1 MPARKKKSKPVVA
14 KQSSSSKGQSGKGQ
28 MKKGTV
34 RRPRVKARRPPAGGG
49 RPADMPREISVFD
62 PDSVESVLDVMPE
75 EETLQLAADR
85 LQGLAHPSRLKALI
99 ALSVAE
105 LCVGDV
111 AALVGLSLSA
121 TSTMLKQ
128 LRALGYLSTR
138 GVGKQTYYRV
148 ASKAPQ
154 QVMEVVFAGEGS

>member
-1 MPARKKKSKPVVA
+1 MPARKKKSKPA
-14 KQSSSSKGQSGKGQ
+14 AI
-28 MKKGTV
+28 KKSPS

-49 RPADMPREISVFD
+49 RPQDMPREISVFD
-62 PDSVESVLDVMPE
+62 PDAVESVLDVMPE

-148 ASKAPQ
+148 SSRAPQ
-154 QVMEVVFAGEGS
+154 QVMEVVFAEEVSG

>member
-1 MPARKKKSKPVVA
+1 MAARKKKTKPAPV
-14 KQSSSSKGQSGKGQ
+14 KKSG
-28 MKKGTV
+28 T

-49 RPADMPREISVFD
+49 RPADLPREISVFD
-62 PDSVESVLDVMPE
+62 PESVEAVLDVMPD

-148 ASKAPQ
+148 SSQAPQ
-154 QVMEVVFAGEGS
+154 QVMEVVFASETA

>member
-1 MPARKKKSKPVVA
+1 MAARKKKKKKKASKA
-14 KQSSSSKGQSGKGQ
+14 TTTK
-28 MKKGTV
+28 
-34 RRPRVKARRPPAGGG
+34 RPRVKARRRPAGSKG
-49 RPADMPREISVFD
+49 PTDAPREISVFD
-62 PDSVESVLDVMPE
+62 PDSVEAVLDVMPD
-75 EETLQLAADR
+75 EETLQMAADR

-138 GVGKQTYYRV
+138 GVGKQTYYRI
-148 ASKAPQ
+148 SSEAPSR
-154 QVMEVVFAGEGS
+154 VMEVVFAPEGEE

>member
-1 MPARKKKSKPVVA
+1 MAARKKKKPA
-14 KQSSSSKGQSGKGQ
+14 PPPT
-28 MKKGTV
+28 KKSA

-49 RPADMPREISVFD
+49 RPQDLPREISVFD
-62 PDSVESVLDVMPE
+62 PESVESVLDVMPDD
-75 EETLQLAADR
+75 ETLQMAADR

-138 GVGKQTYYRV
+138 GVGKQTYYRI
-148 ASKAPQ
+148 ASQAPSK
-154 QVMEVVFAGEGS
+154 VMEVVFAPEVSS

>member
-1 MPARKKKSKPVVA
+1 MAARKKKKPA
-14 KQSSSSKGQSGKGQ
+14 PT
-28 MKKGTV
+28 KKGPSS
-34 RRPRVKARRPPAGGG
+34 RPRVKARRPPAGGG
-49 RPADMPREISVFD
+49 RPQELPREISVFD
-62 PDSVESVLDVMPE
+62 PESVESVLDVMPE
-75 EETLQLAADR
+75 DETLQMAADR

-128 LRALGYLSTR
+128 LRGLGYLSTR
-138 GVGKQTYYRV
+138 GVGKQTYYRI
-148 ASKAPQ
+148 ASQAPSK
-154 QVMEVVFAGEGS
+154 VMDVVFSPEISS

>member
-1 MPARKKKSKPVVA
+1 MPARKKKSKPA
-14 KQSSSSKGQSGKGQ
+14 AL
-28 MKKGTV
+28 KKSTV

-49 RPADMPREISVFD
+49 RPQDMPREISVFD

-128 LRALGYLSTR
+128 LRAIGYLSTR

-148 ASKAPQ
+148 ASKVPQ
-154 QVMEVVFAGEGS
+154 QVMEIVFATDGGS

>member
-1 MPARKKKSKPVVA
+1 MAARKKKTKPAPVKRSA
-14 KQSSSSKGQSGKGQ
+14 P
-28 MKKGTV
+28 
-34 RRPRVKARRPPAGGG
+34 RRPRVKARRQPAGGG
-49 RPADMPREISVFD
+49 RPADLPREISVFD
-62 PDSVESVLDVMPE
+62 PESVESVLDVMPD

-148 ASKAPQ
+148 SSKAPQ
-154 QVMEVVFAGEGS
+154 QVMEVVFASESA

>member
-1 MPARKKKSKPVVA
+1 MAARKKKKKA
-14 KQSSSSKGQSGKGQ
+14 SGKTAS
-28 MKKGTV
+28 KKKASGKKTQS

-49 RPADMPREISVFD
+49 RPSDTPREISVFD
-62 PDSVESVLDVMPE
+62 PDAVEAVLDVMPDE
-75 EETLQLAADR
+75 EVLQGAADR

-138 GVGKQTYYRV
+138 GVGKQTYYRISSEV
-148 ASKAPQ
+148 PRR
-154 QVMEVVFAGEGS
+154 VMEVVFTEEAEG